1 MPGMFNWG
9 VPKLMCALLFAGF
22 SVEWL
27 SRRFIYSTPDYR
39 DSCALSTAE
48 RVINRNIQGLVL
60 FAVLRFNKR
69 LVAEDPFAAAIL
81 AYMFFPCAVGL
92 CVIAYIPAYL
102 YDEAGNL
109 VDRTRRSA
117 TWLRGSRDV
126 VRPRAPID
134 ARRWKELDSC
144 ALL

>member
-39 DSCALSTAE
+39 DCELSTAE
-48 RVINRNIQGLVL
+48 RVINRNIQAVVL
-60 FAVLRFNKR
+60 GAVLRFNKR
-69 LVAEDPFAAAIL
+69 LGAEDPFSAAVL
-81 AYMFFPCAVGL
+81 AFMLFPCAVGL
-92 CVIAYIPAYL
+92 CLIVAIPAYL

-109 VDRTRRSA
+109 VDRTRR
-117 TWLRGSRDV
+117 LK
-126 VRPRAPID
+126 P
-134 ARRWKELDSC
+134 
-144 ALL
+144 